1 MEVFSRAHHGA
12 LWMFEEE
19 HHIAAAIVLGMLLSD
34 LIWIVNSLWL
44 GEGIRRG
51 TVVTGGDMEG
61 LVKIFH
67 KV

>member
-1 MEVFSRAHHGA
+1 
-12 LWMFEEE
+12 MFEEE
-19 HHIAAAIVLGMLLSD
+19 QHIAAAIVLGMLLSD

-61 LVKIFH
+61 LVNIFH